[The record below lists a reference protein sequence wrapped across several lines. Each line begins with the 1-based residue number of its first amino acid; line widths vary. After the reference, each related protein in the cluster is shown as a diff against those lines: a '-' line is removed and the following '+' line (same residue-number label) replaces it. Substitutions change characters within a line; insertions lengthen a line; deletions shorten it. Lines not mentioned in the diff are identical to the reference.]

1 MDRYKII
8 FDMLEDNK
16 KQTEIVEET
25 EFTIDVVKKV
35 SQLKKIY
42 TKASKLITDKFLLDR
57 LYKLKFKALE
67 LKKIVDKKELL
78 EEFLE
83 IAYSD
88 MKVSDIKY
96 KVNELLTREDRLSEA
111 KKQYLIKKNE
121 LEKDE
126 KEILDLINDSEQKQ
140 SYIEELYPFLN
151 GRTKIVKHYLMILVG
166 IIDDKY
172 VLKHKLSLDI
182 NKSVFTVKYDNSR
195 KIWYITDIDRFA
207 DKIEDRVNLDQTV
220 IWEESTYFKKT
231 QYYWDGYS
239 NLTKEDGEY
248 KKPVGLETL
257 GLEVVEKDI
266 KTYKKKLSLV
276 RKELKE
282 IRENT
287 FNNYKED
294 TLFADAISASE
305 IAEHRLVQDIF
316 LKEYFNEG
324 YVAAAEITMGNKRF
338 DTTLYKPG
346 ELIIGEVKAS
356 RSDFIGDKKYLTYM
370 DYCNELYMVLS
381 SKISIKDEEIQRLKD
396 EGVGLY
402 IVDSETR
409 VTKKVHSS
417 PSRLI
422 PNEIQH
428 EVFNK
433 MLRTLREKVSKR
445 Y

>member
-1 MDRYKII
+1 
-8 FDMLEDNK
+8 MLEDNK

-195 KIWYITDIDRFA
+195 KIW
-207 DKIEDRVNLDQTV
+207 
-220 IWEESTYFKKT
+220 
-231 QYYWDGYS
+231 
-239 NLTKEDGEY
+239 
-248 KKPVGLETL
+248 
-257 GLEVVEKDI
+257 
-266 KTYKKKLSLV
+266 
-276 RKELKE
+276 
-282 IRENT
+282 
-287 FNNYKED
+287 
-294 TLFADAISASE
+294 
-305 IAEHRLVQDIF
+305 
-316 LKEYFNEG
+316 
-324 YVAAAEITMGNKRF
+324 
-338 DTTLYKPG
+338 
-346 ELIIGEVKAS
+346 
-356 RSDFIGDKKYLTYM
+356 
-370 DYCNELYMVLS
+370 
-381 SKISIKDEEIQRLKD
+381 
-396 EGVGLY
+396 
-402 IVDSETR
+402 
-409 VTKKVHSS
+409 
-417 PSRLI
+417 
-422 PNEIQH
+422 
-428 EVFNK
+428 
-433 MLRTLREKVSKR
+433 
-445 Y
+445 